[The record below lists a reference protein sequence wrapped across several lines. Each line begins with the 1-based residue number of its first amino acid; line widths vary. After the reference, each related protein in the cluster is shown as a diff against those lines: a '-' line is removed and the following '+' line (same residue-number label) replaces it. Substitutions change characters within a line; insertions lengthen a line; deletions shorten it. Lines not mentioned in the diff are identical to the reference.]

1 LLLLFGLL
9 ILDKPPGQT
18 SRWVV
23 DQVQRLVRPAKVG
36 HAGTLDPL
44 ATGVL
49 IVCVGPATRLIDYIH
64 QLPKQYRAEF
74 LFGRASSTEDITGEV
89 SELSDPP
96 QPTRDKIESALRK
109 FTGEIQQ
116 RPPAFSALKVAGQ
129 RAYKLAR
136 QGKEVALAPRPV
148 SIHNL
153 KLIEYSYPT
162 LTLDVTCST
171 GTYIRSLGR
180 DVAESLGTAAVMS
193 ALVRTAIGSFP
204 LADAIDPLKLTRDN
218 IINHLLPP
226 LRAVDHLPM
235 VVLSPDDRR
244 RIASGQFIDCP
255 VQNDSQE
262 MPREFAALDDC
273 GNLIAIV
280 ERRPNGQLGPALNL
294 QQE

>member
-1 LLLLFGLL
+1 MLLLFGLL

-148 SIHNL
+148 SIHNITL
-153 KLIEYSYPT
+153 LDYVYPT

-171 GTYIRSLGR
+171 GT
-180 DVAESLGTAAVMS
+180 
-193 ALVRTAIGSFP
+193 
-204 LADAIDPLKLTRDN
+204 
-218 IINHLLPP
+218 
-226 LRAVDHLPM
+226 
-235 VVLSPDDRR
+235 
-244 RIASGQFIDCP
+244 
-255 VQNDSQE
+255 
-262 MPREFAALDDC
+262 
-273 GNLIAIV
+273 
-280 ERRPNGQLGPALNL
+280 
-294 QQE
+294 